1 MRGLQTLLDQGPVTC
16 ETVGEPDVYRRLL
29 AHCNINGESLNEQ
42 LVRTGWAVARR
53 SETTDYVAAEA
64 EAKEK
69 KLGLWQGEFIMPD
82 AFRRAAGIFVE
93 RP

>member
-1 MRGLQTLLDQGPVTC
+1 LDQGPATC
-16 ETVGEPDVYRRLL
+16 EVIGEPDPYGRVLGR
-29 AHCNINGESLNEQ
+29 CTVNGESLNEQ
-42 LVRTGWAVARR
+42 MVRRGYAVTRR
-53 SETTDYVAAEA
+53 NETTDYLAAEA

-69 KLGLWQGEFIMPD
+69 KLGLWQGEFMMPD